1 MKRQSKAIKF
11 ICSICL
17 TLAILVSVVPMIP
30 VSAAEAITTEIT
42 SQDIIKMSEA
52 LNMSTDSEVYDIG
65 TNPYRI
71 FDVTNEGF
79 ANLFVSSKVTD
90 FKNYSFSGN
99 SRAAISSEYSRE
111 RAFGSGVDIN
121 VPIYDVSAN
130 IDANFQTNI
139 SSSLQTVN
147 EEYYE
152 YFERY
157 QQTRVI
163 TTDWLSRDLSAYFSE
178 SFINDLNNVTSVKTA
193 VAFLEKYGTH
203 VFDQYYM
210 GGSLI
215 ITNYIVS
222 EVSIS
227 EEYESNNKS
236 IGLGAQI
243 SSAVTANAN
252 GSDYSIE
259 GNNVSNSQT
268 KAQMRMRARGGM
280 NFNALTVNDLFTYKQ
295 EYFTGGGSGYIY
307 ADWIKSLDS
316 SQNEVV
322 IDVANPVAIWDLL
335 DKSSYYDATREY
347 YLQQAF
353 DVMCYGNYSEL
364 CNENGM
370 NSEIIGNV
378 EYNANGASVQF
389 NITSNTIQ
397 LPSNLTAE
405 FELGST
411 ITNNENASNIQIKLD
426 KAYDYATI
434 SNNQIQIN
442 SSASGK
448 SLVLMVMLHDE
459 VVYTLNIAVVD
470 NQSSYANGYGTKDQP
485 YLISTADQWNSFINK
500 IGTDK
505 DENDWNKKG
514 KIYYKLANDIDL
526 KGRHYDVG
534 GSSAREPF
542 KGVLDG
548 AGHTLSNFS
557 IIAKSEWQNIGIF
570 GTNMGTIQNLKIDNV
585 KVMNSGIISATN
597 SEINAGVL
605 VGENK
610 GTIENVRIN
619 GSSIRITA
627 QLENAQMNAGVLCGS
642 SIGDISFV
650 GITNCNIYG
659 QSWKGAGT
667 INVGGMVGQ
676 VKLSNVTNGYVQNTK
691 INAYNQQSNS
701 ASYAMGGIVGMVYS
715 DEDVTSKIN
724 YCITYDNTFNTTTGA
739 FGYMA
744 GKSTANNSFGNCYF
758 KSYVEKAV
766 NSSSMNGCTLLG
778 ELSLSNISDAEFNK
792 NWTTDFK
799 GNVILKKHS

>member
-17 TLAILVSVVPMIP
+17 MLAILVSVVPAMP
-30 VSAAEAITTEIT
+30 VTVAEATTTEIT
-42 SQDIIKMSEA
+42 SQDVIKMSEA

-71 FDVTNEGF
+71 FDVNNAGF
-79 ANLFVSSKVTD
+79 ASLFVSSKVTD

-163 TTDWLSRDLSAYFSE
+163 TTDWLSRDLTAYFSE
-178 SFINDLNNVTSVKTA
+178 SFINDLNSITSVKTA

-378 EYNANGASVQF
+378 EYNANGAAVQF
-389 NITSNTIQ
+389 NITNNTIK
-397 LPSNLTAE
+397 LPSNITAK
-405 FELGST
+405 FELGNT
-411 ITNNENASNIQIKLD
+411 ITNNENASDIQIKLD
-426 KAYDYATI
+426 KIYDYASI
-434 SNNQIQIN
+434 SNNQIHID

-448 SLVLMVMLHDE
+448 SLVFMVMLHDE

-485 YLISTADQWNSFINK
+485 YLISTADQWNTFVNSR
-500 IGTDK
+500 DSY
-505 DENDWNKKG
+505 NKKT
-514 KIYYKLANDIDL
+514 YYKLANDIDL
-526 KGRHYDVG
+526 KGKHYDVG

-548 AGHTLSNFS
+548 AEHTLSNFS

-570 GTNMGTIQNLKIDNV
+570 GTNMGTIQNLKLDNV

-605 VGENK
+605 SGENK

-619 GSSIRITA
+619 GASIRITA
-627 QLENAQMNAGVLCGS
+627 QLDNSHMNEGVLCGS
-642 SIGDISFV
+642 SIEDISFV

-676 VKLSNVTNGYVQNTK
+676 VKLSNITNGYVQNTK
-691 INAYNQQSNS
+691 INAYNQQSDT
-701 ASYAMGGIVGMVYS
+701 ATYAMGGLVGMVYS

-724 YCITYDNTFNTTTGA
+724 YCITYDNTFNTTSGA
-739 FGYMA
+739 FGYMV

-758 KSYVEKAV
+758 KSNIEKAV
-766 NSSSMNGCTLLG
+766 NGSSMNGCTLLR
-778 ELSLSNISDAEFNK
+778 ELSLSNIGDAEFNK
-792 NWTTDFK
+792 NWTTDSK

>member
-17 TLAILVSVVPMIP
+17 TLAILVSVVPAMP
-30 VSAAEAITTEIT
+30 VTAAEATTTEIT

-71 FDVTNEGF
+71 FDVNNTGF

-178 SFINDLNNVTSVKTA
+178 SFINDLNSVTSVKTA

-378 EYNANGASVQF
+378 EYNANGDAVQF
-389 NITSNTIQ
+389 NITNNTIK
-397 LPSNLTAE
+397 LPSNITAE

-411 ITNNENASNIQIKLD
+411 ITNNESSSDIQIKLD
-426 KAYDYATI
+426 KTYDYASI
-434 SNNQIQIN
+434 SNNQIQID

-485 YLISTADQWNSFINK
+485 YLISSADQWNTFVNSR
-500 IGTDK
+500 DSY
-505 DENDWNKKG
+505 NKKT
-514 KIYYKLANDIDL
+514 YYKLANDIDL
-526 KGRHYDVG
+526 KGKHYDVG

-548 AGHTLSNFS
+548 AEHTLSNFS

-570 GTNMGTIQNLKIDNV
+570 GTNMGTIQNLKLDNV
-585 KVMNSGIISATN
+585 KVMNSGIISAKN

-627 QLENAQMNAGVLCGS
+627 QLENAQMNAGVLSGS

-676 VKLSNVTNGYVQNTK
+676 VKLSNITNGYVQNTK
-691 INAYNQQSNS
+691 INAYNQQSTT
-701 ASYAMGGIVGMVYS
+701 ASYAMGGLVGMVYS

-724 YCITYDNTFNTTTGA
+724 YCITYDNTFNTTSGA

-758 KSYVEKAV
+758 KSNTEKAV
-766 NSSSMNGCTLLG
+766 NGSSMNGCTLLR
-778 ELSLSNISDAEFNK
+778 ELSLGNIGDAEFNK
-792 NWTTDFK
+792 NWTTDSK

>member
-1 MKRQSKAIKF
+1 MKRQSKTIKF
-11 ICSICL
+11 ICSIFL
-17 TLAILVSVVPMIP
+17 TLVILVSVVPAMS
-30 VSAAEAITTEIT
+30 VTVAEATTTDIT

-71 FDVTNEGF
+71 FDVNNAGF
-79 ANLFVSSKVTD
+79 TSLFVSSKVTD
-90 FKNYSFSGN
+90 YKNYSFSGN

-111 RAFGSGVDIN
+111 RAFGSGIDIN

-163 TTDWLSRDLSAYFSE
+163 TTDWLSCDLTAYFSE
-178 SFINDLNNVTSVKTA
+178 SFINDLNSITSVKTA

-203 VFDQYYM
+203 VFNQYYM

-236 IGLGAQI
+236 IGLSAQI
-243 SSAVTANAN
+243 SSAVTTNAN
-252 GSDYSIE
+252 GSDFSIE

-268 KAQMRMRARGGM
+268 KSQMRMRARGGM
-280 NFNALTVNDLFTYKQ
+280 NFNALTVNDLFTFKQ

-335 DKSSYYDATREY
+335 DKSSYYDAAREY

-378 EYNANGASVQF
+378 EYNANGADVQF
-389 NITSNTIQ
+389 NITNNTIK
-397 LPSNLTAE
+397 LPSNIIAK
-405 FELGST
+405 FELGNT
-411 ITNNENASNIQIKLD
+411 ITNNENASDIQIKLD
-426 KAYDYATI
+426 KTYDYASI
-434 SNNQIQIN
+434 SNNQIHID

-485 YLISTADQWNSFINK
+485 YLISTADQWNTFVNSR
-500 IGTDK
+500 DSY
-505 DENDWNKKG
+505 NKKT
-514 KIYYKLANDIDL
+514 YYKLANDIDL
-526 KGRHYDVG
+526 KGKHYDVG

-548 AGHTLSNFS
+548 AEHTLSNFS
-557 IIAKSEWQNIGIF
+557 IIAKSEWKNIGIF
-570 GTNMGTIQNLKIDNV
+570 GTNMGTIQNLKLDNV

-605 VGENK
+605 SGENK

-619 GSSIRITA
+619 GASIRITA
-627 QLENAQMNAGVLCGS
+627 QLDNSHMNEGVLCGS
-642 SIGDISFV
+642 SIGGISFV

-667 INVGGMVGQ
+667 INIGGMVGQ
-676 VKLSNVTNGYVQNTK
+676 VKLANITNGYVQNTK
-691 INAYNQQSNS
+691 INAYNQQSDT
-701 ASYAMGGIVGMVYS
+701 ATYAMGGLVGMVYS

-724 YCITYDNTFNTTTGA
+724 NCITYDNTFNTTSGA
-739 FGYMA
+739 FGYMV

-758 KSYVEKAV
+758 KSNIEKAV
-766 NSSSMNGCTLLG
+766 NGSSMNGCILLR
-778 ELSLSNISDAEFNK
+778 ELSLSNIGDAEFNK
-792 NWTTDFK
+792 NWTTDSK

>member
-11 ICSICL
+11 ICSIFL
-17 TLAILVSVVPMIP
+17 TLVILVSVVPAMS
-30 VSAAEAITTEIT
+30 VTVAEATTTDIT

-71 FDVTNEGF
+71 FDVNNAGF
-79 ANLFVSSKVTD
+79 ASLFVSSKVTD
-90 FKNYSFSGN
+90 YKNYSFSGN

-111 RAFGSGVDIN
+111 RAFGSGIDIN

-163 TTDWLSRDLSAYFSE
+163 TTDWLSCDLTAYFSE
-178 SFINDLNNVTSVKTA
+178 SFINDLNSITSVKTA

-203 VFDQYYM
+203 VFNQYYM

-236 IGLGAQI
+236 IGLSAQI
-243 SSAVTANAN
+243 SSAVTTNAN
-252 GSDYSIE
+252 GSDFSIE

-268 KAQMRMRARGGM
+268 KSQMRMRARGGM
-280 NFNALTVNDLFTYKQ
+280 NFNALTVNDLFTFKQ

-335 DKSSYYDATREY
+335 DKSSYYDAAREY

-370 NSEIIGNV
+370 NSEIIGNI
-378 EYNANGASVQF
+378 EYNANGADVQF
-389 NITSNTIQ
+389 NITNNTIK
-397 LPSNLTAE
+397 LPSNITAK
-405 FELGST
+405 FELGNT
-411 ITNNENASNIQIKLD
+411 ITNNENASDIQIKLD
-426 KAYDYATI
+426 KTYDYASI
-434 SNNQIQIN
+434 SNNQIHID

-485 YLISTADQWNSFINK
+485 YLISTADQWNTFVNSR
-500 IGTDK
+500 DSY
-505 DENDWNKKG
+505 NKKT
-514 KIYYKLANDIDL
+514 YYKLANDIDL
-526 KGRHYDVG
+526 KGKHYDVG

-548 AGHTLSNFS
+548 AEHTLSNFS
-557 IIAKSEWQNIGIF
+557 IIAKSEWKNIGIF
-570 GTNMGTIQNLKIDNV
+570 GTNMGTIQNLKLDNV

-605 VGENK
+605 SGENK

-619 GSSIRITA
+619 GASIRITA
-627 QLENAQMNAGVLCGS
+627 QLDNSHMNEGVLCGS

-667 INVGGMVGQ
+667 INIGGMVGQ
-676 VKLSNVTNGYVQNTK
+676 VKLSNITNGYVQNTK
-691 INAYNQQSNS
+691 INAYNQQSDT
-701 ASYAMGGIVGMVYS
+701 ATYAMGGLVGMVYS

-724 YCITYDNTFNTTTGA
+724 NCITYDNTFNTTSGA

-758 KSYVEKAV
+758 KSNIEKAV
-766 NSSSMNGCTLLG
+766 NGSSMNGCTLLR
-778 ELSLSNISDAEFNK
+778 ELSLSNIGDAEFNK
-792 NWTTDFK
+792 NWTTDSK

>member
-1 MKRQSKAIKF
+1 MKRQFKAIKF

-17 TLAILVSVVPMIP
+17 TFAILVSVVLAMP
-30 VSAAEAITTEIT
+30 VTATEATTTEIT

-71 FDVTNEGF
+71 FDVNNAGF
-79 ANLFVSSKVTD
+79 ASLFVSSKVTD

-139 SSSLQTVN
+139 RSSLQTVN

-163 TTDWLSRDLSAYFSE
+163 TTDWLSRDLTAYFSE
-178 SFINDLNNVTSVKTA
+178 SFVNDLNSITSVKTA

-347 YLQQAF
+347 CLQQAF

-378 EYNANGASVQF
+378 EYNANGAAVQF
-389 NITSNTIQ
+389 NITNNTIK
-397 LPSNLTAE
+397 LPSNITAK
-405 FELGST
+405 FELGNT
-411 ITNNENASNIQIKLD
+411 ITNNENASDIQIKLD
-426 KAYDYATI
+426 KTYDYASI
-434 SNNQIQIN
+434 SNNQIQID

-459 VVYTLNIAVVD
+459 VVYTLNIAIVD
-470 NQSSYANGYGTKDQP
+470 NESSYANGYGTKDQP
-485 YLISTADQWNSFINK
+485 YLISTADQWNTFVNSR
-500 IGTDK
+500 DSY
-505 DENDWNKKG
+505 NKKT
-514 KIYYKLANDIDL
+514 YYKLANDIDL
-526 KGRHYDVG
+526 KGKHYDVG

-548 AGHTLSNFS
+548 AEHTLSNFS
-557 IIAKSEWQNIGIF
+557 IIEDAEDPWNNIGLF
-570 GTNMGTIQNLKIDNV
+570 GINMGTIQNLQLHNV

-605 VGENK
+605 SGENK

-619 GSSIRITA
+619 GASIRITA
-627 QLENAQMNAGVLCGS
+627 QLDNSQMNEGVLCGS

-676 VKLSNVTNGYVQNTK
+676 VKLSNITNGYVQNTK
-691 INAYNQQSNS
+691 INAYNQQSDT
-701 ASYAMGGIVGMVYS
+701 ATYAMGGLVGMVYS
-715 DEDVTSKIN
+715 NEDVTSKIN
-724 YCITYDNTFNTTTGA
+724 YCITYDNTFNTTSGA
-739 FGYMA
+739 FGYMT

-758 KSYVEKAV
+758 KSNIEKAV
-766 NSSSMNGCTLLG
+766 NGSSMNGCTLLR
-778 ELSLSNISDAEFNK
+778 ELSLSNIGDAEFNK
-792 NWTTDFK
+792 NWTTDSK

>member
-1 MKRQSKAIKF
+1 MKKKNAISLLS
-11 ICSICL
+11 SICL
-17 TLAILVSVVPMIP
+17 TGVLAAAILPSIIVR
-30 VSAAEAITTEIT
+30 AEESSNTTIT

-99 SRAAISSEYSRE
+99 SRAAISLEYSKE

-139 SSSLQTVN
+139 SSSLQTKN

-163 TTDWLSRDLSAYFSE
+163 TTDWTSRDLTEYFSG
-178 SFINDLNNVTSVKTA
+178 SFINDLNTVTSIKTA

-203 VFDQYYM
+203 VFNQYYM

-236 IGLGAQI
+236 IGLSGKI
-243 SSAVTANAN
+243 SSAVVANAN

-259 GNNVSNSQT
+259 GNNVSNAQT
-268 KAQMRMRARGGM
+268 KAQMKMRARGGM

-316 SQNEVV
+316 NQNEVV

-353 DVMCYGNYSEL
+353 DVMCYANYSEL

-378 EYNANGASVQF
+378 EYNANGDAVQF
-389 NITSNTIQ
+389 NITNNTIQ
-397 LPSNLTAE
+397 LPSNITAK
-405 FELGST
+405 FELGNT
-411 ITNNENASNIQIKLD
+411 ITNNENASDIQIKLD
-426 KAYDYATI
+426 KTYDYASI
-434 SNNQIQIN
+434 SNNQIQID

-485 YLISTADQWNSFINK
+485 YLIYTTDQWNTFVNSS
-500 IGTDK
+500 DSYY
-505 DENDWNKKG
+505 KKT
-514 KIYYKLANDIDL
+514 YYKLANDIDL
-526 KGRHYDVG
+526 KGRHYQVG
-534 GSSAREPF
+534 GADLRKPF

-548 AGHTLSNFS
+548 AEHTLSNFS

-570 GTNMGTIQNLKIDNV
+570 GTNMGTIQNLKLDNV
-585 KVMNSGIISATN
+585 KVMNSGIISATS
-597 SEINAGVL
+597 SEINAGIL

-619 GSSIRITA
+619 SSSIRITA

-676 VKLSNVTNGYVQNTK
+676 VKLSNITNGYVQNTK
-691 INAYNQQSNS
+691 INAYNQQSDT
-701 ASYAMGGIVGMVYS
+701 ASYAMGGLAGMVYS
-715 DEDVTSKIN
+715 NEDVTSKIN
-724 YCITYDNTFNTTTGA
+724 YCITYDNVFNTTAGA
-739 FGYMA
+739 FGYTA
-744 GKSTANNSFGNCYF
+744 GKSTANNSFSNCYF
-758 KSYVEKAV
+758 KSNTEKAV
-766 NSSSMNGCTLLG
+766 NGLSMNGCTLLR
-778 ELSLSNISDAEFNK
+778 ELSLGNIGDAEFNK
-792 NWTTDFK
+792 NWTTDSK

>member
-71 FDVTNEGF
+71 FDMTNKEF

-163 TTDWLSRDLSAYFSE
+163 TTDWLSRDLYAYFSE
-178 SFINDLNNVTSVKTA
+178 SFIKDLESVTSVKTA

-295 EYFTGGGSGYIY
+295 EYCTGDGSGYIY
-307 ADWIKSLDS
+307 SDWIKSLDS

-322 IDVANPVAIWDLL
+322 IDVAKPVAIWDLL
-335 DKSSYYDATREY
+335 DKSSCYKSTEEYDPTREFF
-347 YLQQAF
+347 LQQAF
-353 DVMCYGNYSEL
+353 DVMCYSNYSEL

-378 EYNANGASVQF
+378 EYNANGASVEF
-389 NITSNTIQ
+389 NITNNTIK
-397 LPSNLTAE
+397 LPSNITAK

-426 KAYDYATI
+426 KTYDYATI
-434 SNNQIQIN
+434 SNNQIQID

-485 YLISTADQWNSFINK
+485 YLISTADQWNTFVNSR
-500 IGTDK
+500 DSY
-505 DENDWNKKG
+505 NKKT
-514 KIYYKLANDIDL
+514 YYKLANDIDL
-526 KGRHYDVG
+526 KGKHYDVG

-548 AGHTLSNFS
+548 AEHTLSNFS

-570 GTNMGTIQNLKIDNV
+570 GTNMGTIQNLKLDNV
-585 KVMNSGIISATN
+585 KVMNSGIIYAKN

-627 QLENAQMNAGVLCGS
+627 QLENAQMNAGVLSGS

-676 VKLSNVTNGYVQNTK
+676 VKLSNITNGYVQNTK
-691 INAYNQQSNS
+691 INAYNQQSTT
-701 ASYAMGGIVGMVYS
+701 ASYAMGGLVGMVYS

-724 YCITYDNTFNTTTGA
+724 YCITYDNTFNTTSGT

-758 KSYVEKAV
+758 KSNTEKAV
-766 NSSSMNGCTLLG
+766 NGSSMNGCTLLR
-778 ELSLSNISDAEFNK
+778 ELSLGNIGDAEFNK
-792 NWTTDFK
+792 NWTTDSK